1 MNDVLDGRVGLK
13 IDGGDRFYLTGVQR
27 FSVTFD
33 RPRRHELGL
42 CVDFPALWQERWG
55 HDASAI
61 DVDRQYR
68 SLERVERRFRVLKDF
83 FGLRPIYHS
92 TEKRVR
98 GHIALSILAVVIEAV
113 MTHDLEVHR
122 VMDPDLKGQVLSPRR
137 ALREL
142 DRIRAVRL
150 VGVDGIPRQ
159 VITRPSPL
167 QSQILAAFDVDTM
180 PRCSEST

>member
-1 MNDVLDGRVGLK
+1 
-13 IDGGDRFYLTGVQR
+13 
-27 FSVTFD
+27 
-33 RPRRHELGL
+33 
-42 CVDFPALWQERWG
+42 
-55 HDASAI
+55 
-61 DVDRQYR
+61 
-68 SLERVERRFRVLKDF
+68 
-83 FGLRPIYHS
+83 
-92 TEKRVR
+92 
-98 GHIALSILAVVIEAV
+98 
-113 MTHDLEVHR
+113 
-122 VMDPDLKGQVLSPRR
+122 MDPDLKGQVLSPRR